1 MTVKNRTEVWTTNPA
16 TGERLKPYLIFQ
28 DLADVQPLLLE
39 LTKGFSLWKKL
50 SFQDRQ
56 KKLLPTV
63 KLFEAAKK
71 EIALEI
77 TLQMG
82 KPLAQALVEIDKCIE
97 SIQYMCTHGYKEFD
111 PQYIETTQQ
120 MNEVHHRPLGV
131 ILSVMPW
138 NFPLWQVIRMIYPA
152 LLMGNVILL
161 KHSEITASIGVLVE
175 KIFSKL
181 DYCVLKNILFD
192 HSLTEDIIADSKV
205 SGVSLTGST
214 NAGYKLSEYAGR
226 HLKRGVFELG
236 GSDAYLVLDDADIK
250 LSAQT
255 ILKSRLHNTG
265 QTCISAKRAFV
276 SKNKIELFL
285 TEMKAELIN
294 YQFGDLMS
302 PKTQLAP
309 LASVQFKKDYLEKRK
324 LIDAYVSLEMSIQ
337 PPSSDLESRDKAFV
351 PVEIL
356 RIKDI
361 HSLPLKKIMNDLE
374 FFSPTLLVYVYD
386 TEGQAIELL
395 NSTKYGLGSAIFTTD
410 VIKAKK
416 MAANIEAGICVIN
429 GLVKSDVRLPFGG
442 FKSSGLGRETG
453 IIGFYEFTQTQV
465 ISYGR
470 PV

>member
-1 MTVKNRTEVWTTNPA
+1 MTVKNKTEVWTTNPA
-16 TGERLKPYLIFQ
+16 TGERLKPYLMIN
-28 DLADVQPLLLE
+28 DMVDVQPLLLE
-39 LTKGFSLWKKL
+39 LTKGFKQWKCL
-50 SFQDRQ
+50 NFQDRQ

-63 KLFEAAKK
+63 KLFEEAKK

-97 SIQYMCTHGYKEFD
+97 SIQYMCTHSYKEFD

-120 MNEVHHRPLGV
+120 MNEVHYRPRGV

-138 NFPLWQVIRMIYPA
+138 NFPLWQVVRMIYPA

-192 HSLTEDIIADSKV
+192 HALTEEIIADPKV

-214 NAGYKLSEYAGR
+214 KAGYKLSEYAGKY
-226 HLKRGVFELG
+226 LKHGVFELG

-250 LSAQT
+250 LAAQT

-276 SKNKIELFL
+276 SKNKIDLFL
-285 TEMKAELIN
+285 AEMKAELPK

-309 LASVQFKKDYLEKRK
+309 LASIQFKKDYLQKRK
-324 LIDAYVSLEMSIQ
+324 LIDDYVSLEMSIQ
-337 PPSSDLESRDKAFV
+337 PPSLDFESMTKAFV

-356 RIKDI
+356 QVKDI
-361 HSLPLKKIMNDLE
+361 HSASLRTIMNDLE
-374 FFSPTLLVYVYD
+374 FFSPTLLIYVYD
-386 TEGQAIELL
+386 TEDQAMDLL
-395 NSTKYGLGSAIFTTD
+395 NSTKYGLGSAIFTND
-410 VIKAKK
+410 IPKAKK

-465 ISYGR
+465 ISYGGSI
-470 PV
+470 